1 MYYIFQNDNE
11 FGFKCDDIHTITASD
26 VLISDEIYQQFFSL
40 QCMGKLFRLKDIN
53 GTTFE
58 EIFEEYQPVN
68 ETLNEQQISETDELR
83 QRITQLETMV
93 ETLLKDKQT

>member
-1 MYYIFQNDNE
+1 MYYITNYKDS
-11 FGFKCDDIHTITASD
+11 FGFKIPDIHTITAED
-26 VLISDEIYQQFFSL
+26 KCISDEIYSRFFEEQTKGKSL
-40 QCMGKLFRLKDIN
+40 RIKDID

-58 EIFEEYQPVN
+58 ENFEEYQPVN

-83 QRITQLETMV
+83 QRITQLEAIV